1 MPSWTKEQSL
11 AIYESGK
18 NIIVSAGAGSGKT
31 AVLSER
37 VLKKIENGVD
47 IDRLLILT
55 FTKAA
60 ASEMKNRIRKK
71 IKSNKDLIEQL
82 NRLDSSYITTFDS
95 YSLSIVK
102 KYHYLLNI
110 KKNVSII
117 EENILNIKIEEYLE
131 EIFEKKYQ
139 SNDEKF
145 FKLISD
151 FCIKDDSLI
160 KKTII
165 NINKKL
171 NMKYDKEDYLNN
183 YINDKYND
191 NYINENINKYVNFI
205 KEKISYLDLLLTRLS
220 DYVDCDYY
228 SVVANS
234 LQNLFNATTYE
245 EIKESSCIKLPN
257 LKRGT
262 EETGKL
268 IKKEMSEILKE
279 INELTIIPDTQSLKN
294 NIYLTKGYVE
304 VIIDI
309 IKELDLYV
317 NDYKHQNDLY
327 DFNDISK
334 MAIKIV
340 KENKDIREELKNY
353 FQEILVDEYQDTND
367 LQEEFIT
374 SISNNNLYM
383 VGDIKQSIYRFRN
396 ANPNIFR
403 TKYNNYAVN
412 NGGMKIDL
420 LKNFRSRE
428 EVLANINLI
437 FDYIMDDAIGGAE
450 YKEGHRMVFGNT
462 TYNIEGKT
470 NQDNNLEIY
479 NYPYDKKNGFTKE
492 EIEAFII
499 ANDILDKVNNH
510 YQVFDKDE
518 QILRDIN
525 YSDFSILID
534 RTTSFELYKKVF
546 LYKHIPLS
554 IFKDEYLTSSDLL
567 LVIKNIFKL
576 LDVVV
581 NKKSKKEL
589 TYSFLSI
596 GRSFLFNYTD
606 DYLFNIIKNDKYQ
619 ETIILE
625 KINVIKENIDS
636 KSISMILDEIIH
648 EFDLYNK
655 LIEIGDLKESY
666 VKVEYLYSLST
677 NLNQMS
683 YTYQDFIEFID
694 NIIENGTDIKFS
706 LNKEESNS
714 VKIMTIHKSKG
725 LEYHICY
732 FPGLTPKF
740 NDSDIKEK
748 FIYDNNL
755 GIISPYFNEGIGN
768 TFYRELFK
776 ENYEKEEI
784 SEKIRLFYVALTR
797 AKEKMIFVLPMEE
810 MEEEYN
816 ENELVVNNIRLSY
829 RSFKDILKS
838 IKSKVNVYI
847 KDIDINT
854 LGLTNKYNI
863 VTSNNLFDKIIK
875 ENNEIE
881 TINYQIPKLL
891 EKEQSHFSK
900 SNTGLITKEQ
910 KEVMELGTKLHYIME
925 TLDFI
930 NPNLNSIEDKYQK
943 YITRFLESD
952 LLKDIKNGKVYKEYE
967 FIEKDDN
974 NVKTGIIDLMIEYSD
989 HIDIID
995 YKLKNINDSDYN
1007 KQLLGYKKYIEK
1019 LINKKTNIYLY
1030 SLFDSKYR
1038 EVSSD

>member
-37 VLKKIENGVD
+37 VLKKIENGID

-102 KYHYLLNI
+102 NYHYLLNI

-145 FKLISD
+145 FKLIND

-183 YINDKYND
+183 YVNDKYND

-205 KEKISYLDLLLTRLS
+205 KEKISYLDLLLTKLS

-234 LQNLFNATTYE
+234 LQNLFNASTYE
-245 EIKESSCIKLPN
+245 EIRESCSVKLPN

-268 IKKEMSEILKE
+268 IKKEMSEIIKE

-294 NIYLTKGYVE
+294 NIYLTKDYVE

-470 NQDNNLEIY
+470 SQDNNLEIY

-606 DYLFNIIKNDKYQ
+606 DYLFNIIKNDRYQ

-706 LNKEESNS
+706 LNKEENNS

-797 AKEKMIFVLPMEE
+797 AKEKMIFILPMEE
-810 MEEEYN
+810 MEEEYD

-838 IKSKVNVYI
+838 IKSKVNIYI
-847 KDIDINT
+847 KDIDINS

-863 VTSNNLFDKIIK
+863 VTSNNLFEKIIK
-875 ENNEIE
+875 ENNKIE

-930 NPNLNSIEDKYQK
+930 NPNFNSIEDKYQK

-974 NVKTGIIDLMIEYSD
+974 NIKTGIIDLMIEYND
-989 HIDIID
+989 HIDILD

-1007 KQLLGYKKYIEK
+1007 KQLLGYKNYIEK
-1019 LINKKTNIYLY
+1019 LTNKKTNIYLY

>member
-37 VLKKIENGVD
+37 VLKKIENGID

-145 FKLISD
+145 FKLIND

-183 YINDKYND
+183 YVNDKYND

-205 KEKISYLDLLLTRLS
+205 KEKISYLDLLLTKLS

-228 SVVANS
+228 SAVANS

-245 EIKESSCIKLPN
+245 EIRESCSVKLPN

-268 IKKEMSEILKE
+268 IKKEMSEIIKE

-294 NIYLTKGYVE
+294 NIYLTKDYVE

-470 NQDNNLEIY
+470 SQDNNLEIY

-797 AKEKMIFVLPMEE
+797 AKEKMIFILPMEE
-810 MEEEYN
+810 MEEEYD

-838 IKSKVNVYI
+838 IKSKVNIYI
-847 KDIDINT
+847 KDIDINS

-863 VTSNNLFDKIIK
+863 VTSNNLFEKIIK
-875 ENNEIE
+875 ENNKIE

-974 NVKTGIIDLMIEYSD
+974 NIKTGIIDLMIEYND
-989 HIDIID
+989 HIDILD

-1007 KQLLGYKKYIEK
+1007 KQLLGYKNYIEK
-1019 LINKKTNIYLY
+1019 LTNKKTNIYLY

>member
-1 MPSWTKEQSL
+1 MPNWTKEQSL

-71 IKSNKDLIEQL
+71 IKSNPLLSEQL

-110 KKNVSII
+110 KRNVSII

-131 EIFEKKYQ
+131 EIFEDKYY
-139 SNDEKF
+139 NKNPKF
-145 FKLISD
+145 LKLISD
-151 FCIKDDSLI
+151 FCIKDDVTI
-160 KKTII
+160 KKAVI

-171 NMKYDKEDYLNN
+171 NMKYDKEEFLNN
-183 YINDKYND
+183 YLVNYYND
-191 NYINENINKYVNFI
+191 DFINQNLFKYVGYL
-205 KEKISYLDLLLTRLS
+205 KEKIKYLDLLLSKLS
-220 DYVDCDYY
+220 DYVDCDYF
-228 SVVANS
+228 SVVS
-234 LQNLFNATTYE
+234 TRLQDLFNAKSYDD
-245 EIKESSCIKLPN
+245 IKASCSIKLPN

-262 EETGKL
+262 EERGKL

-279 INELTIIPDTQSLKN
+279 INELTYEDNSEVLKQ
-294 NIYLTKGYVE
+294 NIYLTRDYLE
-304 VIIDI
+304 IIIEI
-309 IKELDLYV
+309 IKELDDKV
-317 NDYKHQNDLY
+317 NAYKNKNDLY

-334 MAIKIV
+334 MAIRVV
-340 KENKDIREELKNY
+340 KENLDIKEELKNY

-367 LQEEFIT
+367 LQEAFIT

-403 TKYNNYAVN
+403 NKYNNYTN
-412 NGGMKIDL
+412 NVGGMKIDL

-437 FDYIMDDAIGGAE
+437 FDYIMDDNIGGAE
-450 YKEGHRMVFGNT
+450 YSNGHRMVFGNT

-518 QILRDIN
+518 QILRDISF
-525 YSDFSILID
+525 SDFSILID

-554 IFKDEYLTSSDLL
+554 IFKDEYLTSSNLL

-576 LDVVV
+576 LDTVI
-581 NKKSKKEL
+581 NNKSKKEL
-589 TYSFLSI
+589 IYSFLSI
-596 GRSFLFNYTD
+596 GRSFLFNYSD
-606 DYLFNIIKNDKYQ
+606 DYLFDIIKNDKYY
-619 ETIILE
+619 ETDILE
-625 KINVIKENIDS
+625 KINVIKHEIDS
-636 KSISMILDEIIH
+636 KSISKILDEVIR

-655 LIEIGDLKESY
+655 LVLVGDIKEAY
-666 VKVEYLYSLST
+666 VKIDYLYDLAA
-677 NLNQMS
+677 NLNQLA
-683 YTYQDFIEFID
+683 YNYQDFVAFID
-694 NIIENGTDIKFS
+694 TIIENGTDIKFS

-748 FIYDNNL
+748 FIYDNTL
-755 GIISPYFNEGIGN
+755 GVIAPYFNEGIGN

-776 ENYEKEEI
+776 ENYQLEEI

-797 AKEKMIFVLPMEE
+797 AKEKMIFVLPIDEID
-810 MEEEYN
+810 EEYD
-816 ENELVVNNIRLSY
+816 EKGLVVNNIRLSY
-829 RSFKDILKS
+829 RSFKDILVS
-838 IKSKVNVYI
+838 IKSKINIFI
-847 KDIDINT
+847 KDIDINI
-854 LGLTNKYNI
+854 LGLTNKYNV
-863 VTSNNLFDKIIK
+863 VTSNNLFNKINK
-875 ENNEIE
+875 DNKVIE
-881 TINYQIPKLL
+881 TIDYQIPLVK
-891 EKEQSHFSK
+891 EKEQSRFSK
-900 SNTGLITKEQ
+900 NSIGLITKEQ
-910 KEVMELGTKLHYIME
+910 REVMELGTKLHYIME

-930 NPNLNSIEDKYQK
+930 NPDLTNIDKKYHK
-943 YITRFLESD
+943 YIIKFLESD
-952 LLKDIKNGKVYKEYE
+952 LLKNINVGKVYKEYE
-967 FIEKDDN
+967 FIEKDSGSI
-974 NVKTGIIDLMIEYSD
+974 KSGIVDLMIEYD
-989 HIDIID
+989 DYIDIID
-995 YKLKNINDSDYN
+995 YKLKNISDSDYN
-1007 KQLLGYKKYIEK
+1007 NQLLGYKSYIEK
-1019 LINKKTNIYLY
+1019 ISNKKVRVFLY
-1030 SLFDSKYR
+1030 SLFDSKYK
-1038 EVSSD
+1038 EISD

>member
-1 MPSWTKEQSL
+1 MPNWTKEQSL

-71 IKSNKDLIEQL
+71 IKSNPTLSEQL

-102 KYHYLLNI
+102 KYHYLLNV

-117 EENILNIKIEEYLE
+117 EENILDIKIKEYLE
-131 EIFEKKYQ
+131 EIFEEKYR
-139 SNDEKF
+139 SNDPKF
-145 FKLISD
+145 IKLISD
-151 FCIKDDSLI
+151 FCIKDDDLI

-171 NMKYDKEDYLNN
+171 NMKYDKEKYLDN
-183 YINDKYND
+183 YLINYYND
-191 NYINENINKYVNFI
+191 NFIDQNLYKYETLLKNKI
-205 KEKISYLDLLLTRLS
+205 KYLDLLLSKLA
-220 DYVDCDYY
+220 DYVDCDYF
-228 SVVANS
+228 SNVLAT
-234 LQNLFNATTYE
+234 LENLFNAQNYDD
-245 EIKESSCIKLPN
+245 IKKSCSIKLPN
-257 LKRGT
+257 LPRGT
-262 EETGKL
+262 EDTGKL
-268 IKKEMSEILKE
+268 IKKEMSNLIKE
-279 INELTIIPDTQSLKN
+279 INELTYEETSENLKQ
-294 NIYLTKGYVE
+294 NIYLTKDYLE
-304 VIIDI
+304 IIIEI
-309 IKELDLYV
+309 IKELDLKV
-317 NDYKHQNDLY
+317 NAYKNKNDLY

-340 KENKDIREELKNY
+340 TENLDIQCELRNY
-353 FQEILVDEYQDTND
+353 FHEILVDEYQDTND
-367 LQEEFIT
+367 LQEAFIT

-396 ANPNIFR
+396 ANPNIFKN
-403 TKYNNYAVN
+403 KYNDYANN

-428 EVLANINLI
+428 EVLDNINLI
-437 FDYIMDDAIGGAE
+437 FDYIMDDNIGGAE
-450 YKEGHRMVFGNT
+450 YQEGHRMVFGNT

-470 NQDNNLEIY
+470 EQDNNLEIY
-479 NYPYDKKNGFTKE
+479 NYPYDNDSEFTKE

-499 ANDILDKVNNH
+499 ANDILDKVNSH

-518 QILRDIN
+518 KILRDIAF
-525 YSDFSILID
+525 SDFSILID

-554 IFKDEYLTSSDLL
+554 IFKDEDLTSSDLL

-576 LDVVV
+576 LDIVV
-581 NKKSKKEL
+581 NNKSKKEL

-596 GRSFLFNYTD
+596 GRSFLFNYSD
-606 DYLFNIIKNDKYQ
+606 DYLFDIIKNNKFD
-619 ETIILE
+619 ETEILK
-625 KINVIKENIDS
+625 KIKVIKEDIDS
-636 KSISMILDEIIH
+636 KSIGIVLDEVIK

-655 LIEIGDLKESY
+655 LILVGNLKESY
-666 VKVEYLYSLST
+666 VKIDYLYDLVA
-677 NLNQMS
+677 NLNKLA
-683 YTYQDFIEFID
+683 YNYQDFVNFID
-694 NIIENGTDIKFS
+694 DIIENGTDIKFS

-748 FIYDNNL
+748 FIYDNTL
-755 GIISPYFNEGIGN
+755 GVITPYFNEGIGS

-776 ENYEKEEI
+776 ENYNLEEI

-797 AKEKMIFVLPMEE
+797 AKEKMIFVLPMDEG
-810 MEEEYN
+810 EEEYN
-816 ENELVVNNIRLSY
+816 EKNLVIDNIRLSY
-829 RSFKDILKS
+829 RSFKDILVS
-838 IKSKVNVYI
+838 IKSKINIYN
-847 KDIDINT
+847 KDININA

-863 VTSNNLFDKIIK
+863 VTSNNLFDRINRSNQII
-875 ENNEIE
+875 EI
-881 TINYQIPKLL
+881 INYNKIELKEQ
-891 EKEQSHFSK
+891 EQSHFSK
-900 SNTGLITKEQ
+900 NNTILITKEQ

-925 TLDFI
+925 TLDFLKPDLDNIEKRYHRYII
-930 NPNLNSIEDKYQK
+930 N
-943 YITRFLESD
+943 FLESD
-952 LLKDIKNGKVYKEYE
+952 LLYNIKLGKIYKEYE
-967 FIEKDDN
+967 FIEKGDGN
-974 NVKTGIIDLMIEYSD
+974 IKNGIIDLMIEYD
-989 HIDIID
+989 DYIDIID
-995 YKLKNINDSDYN
+995 YKLKNISDSEYD
-1007 KQLLGYKKYIEK
+1007 KQLLGYKNYIEK
-1019 LINKKTNIYLY
+1019 LSRKKVKIYLY
-1030 SLFDSKYR
+1030 SLFDSVYR
-1038 EVSSD
+1038 EIN

>member
-37 VLKKIENGVD
+37 VLKKIENGID

-145 FKLISD
+145 FKLINY

-183 YINDKYND
+183 YVNDKYND

-205 KEKISYLDLLLTRLS
+205 KEKISYLDLLLTKLS

-228 SVVANS
+228 SAVANS

-245 EIKESSCIKLPN
+245 EIRESCSVKLPN

-268 IKKEMSEILKE
+268 IKKEMSEIIKE

-294 NIYLTKGYVE
+294 NIYLNKDYVE

-470 NQDNNLEIY
+470 SQDNNLEIY

-666 VKVEYLYSLST
+666 VKV
-677 NLNQMS
+677 
-683 YTYQDFIEFID
+683 
-694 NIIENGTDIKFS
+694 
-706 LNKEESNS
+706 
-714 VKIMTIHKSKG
+714 
-725 LEYHICY
+725 
-732 FPGLTPKF
+732 
-740 NDSDIKEK
+740 
-748 FIYDNNL
+748 
-755 GIISPYFNEGIGN
+755 
-768 TFYRELFK
+768 
-776 ENYEKEEI
+776 
-784 SEKIRLFYVALTR
+784 
-797 AKEKMIFVLPMEE
+797 
-810 MEEEYN
+810 
-816 ENELVVNNIRLSY
+816 
-829 RSFKDILKS
+829 
-838 IKSKVNVYI
+838 
-847 KDIDINT
+847 
-854 LGLTNKYNI
+854 
-863 VTSNNLFDKIIK
+863 
-875 ENNEIE
+875 
-881 TINYQIPKLL
+881 
-891 EKEQSHFSK
+891 
-900 SNTGLITKEQ
+900 
-910 KEVMELGTKLHYIME
+910 
-925 TLDFI
+925 
-930 NPNLNSIEDKYQK
+930 
-943 YITRFLESD
+943 
-952 LLKDIKNGKVYKEYE
+952 
-967 FIEKDDN
+967 
-974 NVKTGIIDLMIEYSD
+974 
-989 HIDIID
+989 
-995 YKLKNINDSDYN
+995 
-1007 KQLLGYKKYIEK
+1007 
-1019 LINKKTNIYLY
+1019 
-1030 SLFDSKYR
+1030 
-1038 EVSSD
+1038 

>member
-1 MPSWTKEQSL
+1 MPNWTKEQSL

-47 IDRLLILT
+47 IDKLLILT

-71 IKSNKDLIEQL
+71 IKSNQDLIEQL

-131 EIFEKKYQ
+131 EVFNEKYRNK
-139 SNDEKF
+139 DPKF
-145 FKLISD
+145 LKLISD
-151 FCIKDDSLI
+151 FCIKDDNVI
-160 KKTII
+160 KNMII
-165 NINKKL
+165 NVNKKL
-171 NMKYDKEDYLNN
+171 NMKYDKEEYL
-183 YINDKYND
+183 D
-191 NYINENINKYVNFI
+191 NYLANHYNEEFINNNVLKYENIL
-205 KEKISYLDLLLTRLS
+205 KEKIKYLDLLLSKLA
-220 DYVDCDYY
+220 DYVDCDYFN
-228 SVVANS
+228 VVSNS
-234 LQNLFNATTYE
+234 LNDLFNANGYN
-245 EIKESSCIKLPN
+245 EIKASCSIKLPN
-257 LKRGT
+257 LPRGT
-262 EETGKL
+262 EKTGKL
-268 IKKEMSEILKE
+268 VKKEMSELIKEICELTFEEDSDTLKE
-279 INELTIIPDTQSLKN
+279 T
-294 NIYLTKGYVE
+294 IYLTKDYLE
-304 VIIDI
+304 VIIEI
-309 IKELDLYV
+309 IKELDKKV
-317 NDYKHQNDLY
+317 NDYKNKNDLY

-334 MAIKIV
+334 MAIRIV
-340 KENKDIREELKNY
+340 KENLDIQNELRNY

-403 TKYNNYAVN
+403 NKYNNYAN
-412 NGGMKIDL
+412 GNGGMKIDL

-428 EVLANINLI
+428 EVLNNINLI
-437 FDYIMDDAIGGAE
+437 FDYIMDDFIGGAE
-450 YKEGHRMVFGNT
+450 YQEGHRMVFGNT

-470 NQDNNLEIY
+470 EQDNDLEIY
-479 NYPYDKKNGFTKE
+479 NYPYDKKLGFTRS

-518 QILRDIN
+518 GILRDIN

-534 RTTSFELYKKVF
+534 RTTSFDLYKKVF

-581 NKKSKKEL
+581 NHKSKKEL

-596 GRSFLFNYTD
+596 GRSFLFNYSD
-606 DYLFNIIKNDKYQ
+606 DYLFDVIKNNGYL
-619 ETIILE
+619 ETVILE
-625 KINVIKENIDS
+625 KINIIKENIDS
-636 KSISMILDEIIH
+636 KSISMILDEVIK
-648 EFDLYNK
+648 EFNVYEK
-655 LIEIGDLKESY
+655 MITVGDLKESY
-666 VKVEYLYSLST
+666 VKIDYLYDLAS
-677 NLNQMS
+677 NLNKLS
-683 YTYQDFIEFID
+683 YDYSDFVKFID
-694 NIIENGTDIKFS
+694 KINEDGTDIKFS

-740 NDSDIKEK
+740 NDSDLKDK

-755 GIISPYFNEGIGN
+755 GVIAPYFKEGIGS

-776 ENYEKEEI
+776 ENYELEEI

-797 AKEKMIFVLPMEE
+797 AKEKMIFVLPMDE
-810 MEEEYN
+810 MEEDYDDKG
-816 ENELVVNNIRLSY
+816 LVTNNLRLSY
-829 RSFKDILKS
+829 RSFKDILVS
-838 IKSKVNVYI
+838 IKSKVNMYI
-847 KDIDINT
+847 KDIDIND

-863 VTSNNLFDKIIK
+863 VTSDNLFEKIRESDEVI
-875 ENNEIE
+875 EISDVNVVE
-881 TINYQIPKLL
+881 PIEQ
-891 EKEQSHFSK
+891 EQSHFSK
-900 SNTGLITKEQ
+900 SNTGLINKEQ
-910 KEVMELGTKLHYIME
+910 KKAMELGTNLHYIME

-930 NPNLNSIEDKYQK
+930 NPDFDKIEDKYKK
-943 YITRFLESD
+943 YIIKFLKSD
-952 LLKDIKNGKVYKEYE
+952 LMANIKNGKVYKEYE
-967 FIEKDDN
+967 FIEKEEGTI
-974 NVKTGIIDLMIEYSD
+974 KTGIIDLMIEYD
-989 HIDIID
+989 DYIDIID
-995 YKLKNINDSDYN
+995 YKLKNISDSDYD
-1007 KQLLGYKKYIEK
+1007 KQLLGYKNYIEK
-1019 LINKKTNIYLY
+1019 LSHKNVNIYLY
-1030 SLFDSKYR
+1030 SLFDSVYR
-1038 EVSSD
+1038 EAK